1 MTAASTRATPA
12 TGSVED
18 WSRTYSR
25 RVLFTDLLALV
36 WVVFGVQ
43 IAWLGLQSNLATNT
57 ADVRLSYF
65 AISVVVI
72 LVWMGALA
80 LYDTRGDRH

>member
-1 MTAASTRATPA
+1 MTAASTRTTPT
-12 TGSVED
+12 TGSTRD
-18 WSRTYSR
+18 WSRSYSR
-25 RVLFTDLLALV
+25 RVLFTDLLALI

-43 IAWLGLQSNLATNT
+43 IAWLGLESNLATNT

-72 LVWMGALA
+72 LVWMGRWLSTTPVVIA
-80 LYDTRGDRH
+80 